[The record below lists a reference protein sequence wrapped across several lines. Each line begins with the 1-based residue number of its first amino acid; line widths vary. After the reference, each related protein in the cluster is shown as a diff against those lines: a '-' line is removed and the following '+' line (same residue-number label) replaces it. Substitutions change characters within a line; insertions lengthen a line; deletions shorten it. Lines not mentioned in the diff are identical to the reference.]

1 MKKIV
6 FILVLSASLAFPLHS
21 QVQAVVKEV
30 SGKVEIQAPGKAW
43 IPAVEGMILS
53 KGSTISTSFKS
64 RAVIEVGPSELFIT
78 QLTRMKLEEL
88 VEKEGVLKT
97 ELFLKVGR
105 VRAHVKPVQ
114 GVKHDFKLR
123 SPMSTA
129 AVRGTDF
136 EFDGV
141 KLIVFDKSVIL
152 TNRLNQRRNVGG
164 GEESETTGKDLPAS
178 GEDKKRLNTMINPS
192 TYTRGT
198 GILDSGSTT
207 TTFVNI
213 QIIWDW

>member
-1 MKKIV
+1 MKKIL
-6 FILVLSASLAFPLHS
+6 FILILTASLALPLYS
-21 QVQAVVKEV
+21 QVQAVIKEV
-30 SGKVEIQAPGKAW
+30 SGKVEVQAPGKDW
-43 IPAVEGMILS
+43 ITAVEGMILS

-88 VEKEGVLKT
+88 VEKEGALKT

-152 TNRLNQRRNVGG
+152 TNRFNQRRNVGG
-164 GEESETTGKDLPAS
+164 GEGSETTGEDIPAS
-178 GEDKKRLNTMINPS
+178 GEDKRRRNAMTNPS
-192 TYTRGT
+192 THTRDT

-213 QIIWDW
+213 RIIWDW